1 MEVRTAVLKLFSG
14 NIALAIIEFAAVAGF
29 TRAMGTAAIGSFFL
43 FQAVIG
49 MLNIPADLGVSKTVE
64 KQLSTAAPM
73 GEVLGTA
80 LVVKTL
86 LVLPWLAGL
95 VAFASHIE
103 QYIGIPGV
111 VPILVAGLVIRQ
123 VRELALRLLAGEL
136 QVERNATVKVFG
148 KLTWVGTGAVFVVNG
163 MGASGLVLGFVLG
176 DLAAALGAMA
186 RLDIRVGWPRPDR
199 ARALVGFGRYLF
211 VGSVSGIVYEWI
223 DVAILRLFVPVSL
236 VGVYEIAWRVAAVA
250 LLLTNAIRT
259 SLFPQ
264 ISRWHDRDRFERI
277 EDAFRTWVQLSLYAT
292 IPAFAGAVVLGPDLL
307 TTIFGSAAAAGYPVL
322 VVFMLEKILRSV
334 QLVIGPALYA
344 MDAPQLGYR
353 GSVVAISANVVL
365 NLALIPSFGI
375 RGAAVATTLS
385 AAAAAVVS
393 IYYVRQFVRIPLP
406 RKRIVWSA
414 IAATLMAG
422 TVALVIRL
430 FDPGWLRLSVGLGV
444 GVLSYAG
451 LLLANSG
458 IRIQLRQAMR
468 SLGWA

>member
-1 MEVRTAVLKLFSG
+1 MEVRTAILKLFSG

-49 MLNIPADLGVSKTVE
+49 MLNIPADLGVSKAVE
-64 KQLSTAAPM
+64 KQLSAAAPM

-95 VAFASHIE
+95 VAFASYVE

-123 VRELALRLLAGEL
+123 VRELALRLLAGEF
-136 QVERNATVKVFG
+136 QVERNAAVKVFG

-176 DLAAALGAMA
+176 DLAAALGAMS

-264 ISRWHDRDRFERI
+264 ISRWHDRDQFERI

-353 GSVVAISANVVL
+353 GSVVAISVNVAL

-385 AAAAAVVS
+385 AASAAVVS

-430 FDPGWLRLSVGLGV
+430 FDPGWLRLGVGLGV

-458 IRIQLRQAMR
+458 IRIQLRQAMG
-468 SLGWA
+468 SFDWA

>member
-1 MEVRTAVLKLFSG
+1 
-14 NIALAIIEFAAVAGF
+14 
-29 TRAMGTAAIGSFFL
+29 MGTGAIGSFFL

-49 MLNIPADLGVSKTVE
+49 MLNIPADLGISKAVE
-64 KQLSTAAPM
+64 KQLSAAAPM

-95 VAFASHIE
+95 VAFASYVE

-111 VPILVAGLVIRQ
+111 VPILVTGLVIRQ
-123 VRELALRLLAGEL
+123 VRELSLRLLAGEF
-136 QVERNATVKVFG
+136 QVERNAAVKVFG

-186 RLDIRVGWPRPDR
+186 RLDIRVGWPRLDR
-199 ARALVGFGRYLF
+199 AHALVGFGRYLF

-422 TVALVIRL
+422 TVALVIRP

-458 IRIQLRQAMR
+458 IRIQLRQAMG